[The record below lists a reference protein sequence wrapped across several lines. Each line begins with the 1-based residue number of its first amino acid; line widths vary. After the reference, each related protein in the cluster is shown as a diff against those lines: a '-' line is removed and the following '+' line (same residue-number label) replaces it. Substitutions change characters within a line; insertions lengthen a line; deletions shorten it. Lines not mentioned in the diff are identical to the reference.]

1 MAVGVFER
9 EHLCRRMLRPFLAE
23 IRIGWRTHPRGEPD
37 PSLFVHH
44 GVVIAGLAIPDAF
57 VSPIRRRRH
66 RVVLRGRRLWI
77 ADWMF
82 HLSRR
87 MRPRIEDRHV
97 IRAFFRRS
105 VELAIGVERRLAPVG
120 PDQIV
125 QVGRGAAPVP
135 QGKNDVALHTLW
147 PLRLRERQFAG
158 GDAIGPIGPQ
168 TERALS
174 TESADDVHHLGHR
187 LSGLDAPLPRLSR
200 ILEFPS
206 SFGMVRPMVPSA

>member
-1 MAVGVFER
+1 
-9 EHLCRRMLRPFLAE
+9 
-23 IRIGWRTHPRGEPD
+23 
-37 PSLFVHH
+37 
-44 GVVIAGLAIPDAF
+44 
-57 VSPIRRRRH
+57 
-66 RVVLRGRRLWI
+66 
-77 ADWMF
+77 MF
-82 HLSRR
+82 HLGRR

-105 VELAIGVERRLAPVG
+105 VELAIGVERGLAPVG

-168 TERALS
+168 TEGR
-174 TESADDVHHLGHR
+174 SA
-187 LSGLDAPLPRLSR
+187 PSR
-200 ILEFPS
+200 PTTLIIWVIACPAWMRRCHASVEFLNSPS
-206 SFGMVRPMVPSA
+206 SFGIVRVPMVPSA